1 MTVKTALQQQV
12 EQKFGLVIEKVET
25 SQQLE
30 TYLNSGLAKLYQTVF
45 SEAPY
50 FEKFSIEEIKED
62 FQKCLSDNGS
72 ILVAL
77 DPAKDD
83 APVAFISAVPLKNKF
98 NLAVTVMKY
107 VDPEKSA
114 YLAEDGVAQEYR
126 CRGLSSNM
134 KKILMETCSL
144 KGFTEM
150 LIRTSQS
157 SYNQINSINKTG
169 GTVIPGLIQDVE
181 SKRLDGGVTK
191 DKRSL
196 YRYDLNVD
204 EVDTIRLDNAI
215 ILRQGKKDIAYLPD
229 RFLRLENKTL
239 SWQEQAW
246 LLRQTYPGVSNVLFG
261 NPYAERSRLKVFGN
275 FLLGNVFNKNAIAQ
289 ATKLYDGDLNVSKKL
304 LAVMPE
310 FSLPAGVH

>member
-1 MTVKTALQQQV
+1 MTSKTALQQQV

-25 SQQLE
+25 AQQLE
-30 TYLNSGLAKLYQTVF
+30 AYLDSGLAKLYQTVF

-50 FEKFSIEEIKED
+50 FEKFSIDEIKDD

-77 DPAKDD
+77 DPAKND
-83 APVAFISAVPLKNKF
+83 APVAFISAAPLKSKF

-134 KKILMETCSL
+134 KKILMETCSF

-150 LIRTSQS
+150 LIRTSQN

-169 GTVIPGLIQDVE
+169 GTVILGLIQDVE
-181 SKRLDGGVTK
+181 SKRLDGTVTK

-204 EVDTIRLDNAI
+204 AADTIRLDDVI
-215 ILRQGKKDIAYLPD
+215 ILRQGKKDIAYLPKFFLDLPD
-229 RFLRLENKTL
+229 RTLGRL
-239 SWQEQAW
+239 EQAW
-246 LLRQTYPGVSNVLFG
+246 LVRQTYPGVSDVLFG
-261 NPYAERSRLKVFGN
+261 NPYAKRSRLKVFGN
-275 FLLGNVFNKNAIAQ
+275 FLLGNIFNKESIAK

-304 LAVMPE
+304 LDVMPS
-310 FSLPAGVH
+310 FVPAAGPR